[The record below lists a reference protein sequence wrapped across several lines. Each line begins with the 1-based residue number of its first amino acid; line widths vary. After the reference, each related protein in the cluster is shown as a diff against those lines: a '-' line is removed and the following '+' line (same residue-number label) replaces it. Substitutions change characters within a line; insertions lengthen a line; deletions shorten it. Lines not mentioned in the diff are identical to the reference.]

1 MFENNFGKFAKCN
14 VSFLGRSFPEPMN
27 LLVLLDFL
35 KMQIIQSSVI
45 LIKGQGIQFDSFY
58 KDTYCLIC
66 ELKASLKNLLPFIFL
81 GGIESVGRKMRA
93 FQIMLMKFK

>member
-1 MFENNFGKFAKCN
+1 MSVPQPLN
-14 VSFLGRSFPEPMN
+14 V
-27 LLVLLDFL
+27 LVLLDLL

-45 LIKGQGIQFDSFY
+45 LIKGKGIQFYSIYEDMHS
-58 KDTYCLIC
+58 LIC
-66 ELKASLKNLLPFIFL
+66 ELKAYFKNLLPFIFL